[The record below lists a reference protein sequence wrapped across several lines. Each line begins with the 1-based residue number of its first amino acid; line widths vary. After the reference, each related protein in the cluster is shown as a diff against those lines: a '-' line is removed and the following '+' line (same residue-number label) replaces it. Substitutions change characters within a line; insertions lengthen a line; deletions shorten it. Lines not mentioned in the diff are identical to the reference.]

1 MKKPA
6 PRVVVFAGP
15 NGAGKTTHAEPI
27 LRTLG
32 IGTFVNADFI
42 ARGLSGRNT
51 ESVAFE
57 AGRIMLRRLQ
67 QLARDGEDFSFESTL
82 ASRSFAPFLRDLKRR
97 GYGVS
102 LFYFSLK
109 SAALAVRRVKLRVRL
124 GGHDVPADIV
134 KRRFGRSIANFFSLY
149 QPLLDE
155 WTLFDNSVDGE
166 ARFVASHNGE
176 RLTVED
182 HRAWLKIQR
191 LVARAKNHF

>member
-6 PRVVVFAGP
+6 PRVIVFAGP

-32 IGTFVNADFI
+32 ISTFVNADFI

-51 ESVAFE
+51 ETVAFE

-82 ASRSFAPFLRDLKRR
+82 SSRTFAPFLRELKRQ

-134 KRRFGRSIANFFSLY
+134 TRRFDRSVANFFSLY

-155 WTLFDNSVDGE
+155 WTLFDNSTDGE
-166 ARFVASHNGE
+166 ARSVASHNGKQ
-176 RLTVED
+176 LTVED
-182 HRAWLKIQR
+182 ERAWQRIQR
-191 LVARAKNHF
+191 LALHAKNRS